1 MNDSM
6 SLGRLTCRRVG
17 FVVAIAMALT
27 LPMIIGEGIGA
38 GNYQGALVHGAFY
51 SVTGVSILA
60 VVAALSAFGGQ
71 VWNRPV
77 AFALAALAGCALG
90 ALAIHLVMKPEL
102 ELPNFGIDGYLI
114 LLRRALTSWGPAMA
128 GLYLLEQSSRRSAAL
143 REAELD
149 RKRLEGQMLEAR
161 LQVMQA
167 QVEPHFLFNTLAHLQ
182 RLYQTNPAR
191 ARSML
196 DSFCAYLRAALPH
209 MRGNRSTLG
218 RELDL
223 AAAYLATQQIRMGRR
238 LRFEVAVP
246 EGLRDAELPPMMLLS
261 LAENAIKHGL
271 TPLREG
277 GRLRIE
283 AASTAQ
289 TLRVSVVDTGQ
300 GLAAAP
306 DAGGSGIGLSNIRSR
321 LAALHGERGHL
332 SLRRN
337 VPCGVVATIEV
348 PLQRAPR
355 EVDSA
360 GTPLAAAPWVMAEDR
375 SSSVQGSRIP

>member
-1 MNDSM
+1 M
-6 SLGRLTCRRVG
+6 SLAGLTRRRLG
-17 FVVAIAMALT
+17 FVVAIAMTLT
-27 LPMIIGEGIGA
+27 FPAVIGEGIQE
-38 GNYQGALVHGAFY
+38 GNYQSVLVHGAFY
-51 SVTGVSILA
+51 SLTGGAILA
-60 VVAALSAFGGQ
+60 AVTAWSAIGGQ
-71 VWNRPV
+71 IWNRPM
-77 AFALAALAGCALG
+77 AFALAVLAGCALG
-90 ALAIHLVMKPEL
+90 ALAIHLIMKPEL
-102 ELPNFGIDGYLI
+102 ELPSFGIDGYLL

-128 GLYLLEQSSRRSAAL
+128 ALYFLERSSRRSRAL

-191 ARSML
+191 ARTML

-209 MRGNRSTLG
+209 MRGQRSTLG

-223 AAAYLATQQIRMGRR
+223 AAAYVAIQQIRMGRR
-238 LRFEVAVP
+238 LRFEIAVP

-271 TPLREG
+271 TSLREG
-277 GRLRIE
+277 GCVRIE
-283 AASTAQ
+283 AASSVE
-289 TLRVSVVDTGQ
+289 TLRVRVIDTGM
-300 GLAAAP
+300 GLAATP

-321 LAALHGERGHL
+321 LTALHGERGHL
-332 SLRRN
+332 LLCRN
-337 VPCGVVATIEV
+337 VPRGVVATIEV

-355 EVDSA
+355 AIGVQLTTAHRVTAEGRSGIVRE
-360 GTPLAAAPWVMAEDR
+360 GRAP
-375 SSSVQGSRIP
+375 